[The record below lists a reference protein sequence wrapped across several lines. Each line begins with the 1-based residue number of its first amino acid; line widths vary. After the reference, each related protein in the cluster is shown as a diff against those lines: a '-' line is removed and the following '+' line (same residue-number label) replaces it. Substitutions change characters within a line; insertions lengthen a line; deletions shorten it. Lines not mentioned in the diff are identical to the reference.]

1 MNKSLCSI
9 QLSTSFK
16 HMCFYTF
23 YKTHNRILC
32 FISLKEKKMMFKKL
46 HVINIKTLKA
56 LTKSKILKA
65 MFRYFE

>member
-1 MNKSLCSI
+1 MKVDAIYSCRLVLNAGVFIHSI
-9 QLSTSFK
+9 K
-16 HMCFYTF
+16 
-23 YKTHNRILC
+23 RITEYHTLYQW
-32 FISLKEKKMMFKKL
+32 KKKKMFKTL